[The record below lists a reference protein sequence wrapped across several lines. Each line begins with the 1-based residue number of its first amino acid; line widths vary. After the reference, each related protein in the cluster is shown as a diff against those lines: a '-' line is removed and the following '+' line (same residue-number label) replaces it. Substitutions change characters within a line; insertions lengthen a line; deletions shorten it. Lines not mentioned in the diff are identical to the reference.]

1 MTNSGKTNYGGSG
14 PYCYANSLAMVLG
27 DAAPPAGTIEV
38 LTGSPFGFELL
49 GGTMPLFDPY
59 GWDPETG
66 LDAAT
71 AALGW
76 RCEYS
81 NGGDPG
87 TADPDEAW
95 RRLRAALTQGPAIA
109 GALDMG
115 RLLFQPGTPTDEGID
130 HYVVVLEADDE
141 QVLLHDPHGHPYATL
156 DRAAFLTAWRGE
168 RVPYL
173 AASYVL
179 RSAFAAVRPSTVDD
193 AVRSTLPAAAAWLRG
208 RDDRPVPP
216 GTLANA
222 AGLATLAERADAG
235 LSDAVRDHLAYF
247 AIRVGARRLADAAR
261 CLRALGLDA
270 AAEIAT
276 GQARLVGALQ
286 HPMVRRDDAAV
297 AALLRRLAPSY
308 HRLAAALPR

>member
-1 MTNSGKTNYGGSG
+1 MTNYTGSG

-27 DAAPPAGTIEV
+27 DAAPPTGTIEV

-59 GWDPETG
+59 GWEPETG
-66 LDAAT
+66 LDAAI

-81 NGGDPG
+81 NGGDPE
-87 TADPDEAW
+87 TASAEQAW
-95 RRLRAALTQGPAIA
+95 QRLRRALVRGPAIA

-115 RLLFQPGTPTDEGID
+115 LLSFQPGTPTEDGID
-130 HYVVVLEADDE
+130 HYVVVLEADDDR
-141 QVLLHDPHGHPYATL
+141 VLLHDPHGHPYATL
-156 DRAAFLTAWRGE
+156 DRAAFLTAWRGD

-173 AASYVL
+173 DTSYVL
-179 RSAFAAVRPSTVDD
+179 RSGFTAARPCTVDD
-193 AVRSTLPAAAAWLRG
+193 AVRATLPAATAWLRG

-222 AGLATLAERADAG
+222 AGLEALAERAAAG
-235 LSDAVRDHLAYF
+235 LPDAVRGHLAYF

-261 CLRALGLDA
+261 CLRGLALDA
-270 AAEIAT
+270 AADLAT
-276 GQARLVGALQ
+276 EQARLVGALQ
-286 HPMVRRDDAAV
+286 YPVVARDDAAV
-297 AALLRRLAPSY
+297 AALLRRLAPTY
-308 HRLAAALPR
+308 DRLAAALAH